1 MADFMSR
8 PPSISDLSE
17 DDDRPVR
24 VEEEKFA
31 PGEEGLDSPSSL
43 SFGVHGYSLIT
54 LESQS
59 G

>member
-1 MADFMSR
+1 VADFMSR

-31 PGEEGLDSPSSL
+31 PGEEGDSPSSL

>member
-1 MADFMSR
+1 MSR